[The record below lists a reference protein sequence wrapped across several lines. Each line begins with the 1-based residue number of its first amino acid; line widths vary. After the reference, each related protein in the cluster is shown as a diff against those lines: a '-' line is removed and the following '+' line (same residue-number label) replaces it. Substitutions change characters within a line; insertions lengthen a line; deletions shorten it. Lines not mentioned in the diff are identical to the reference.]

1 MHSNKVGSKP
11 YTLKT
16 KSITN
21 KLYSKALK
29 HFYFFLIKNNFP
41 RF

>member
-29 HFYFFLIKNNFP
+29 QTNKDKGRYSQ
-41 RF
+41 